1 MPGVEVVLSGPAI
14 FNSREAENDVARDL
28 IADGS
33 PAYVGAHTER
43 DVRDAPPLPLPG
55 TVLGRVTA
63 PPYPPSSRYVPLG
76 ASLDARAKMRRMRL
90 RLHDDGVG
98 AVL

>member
-1 MPGVEVVLSGPAI
+1 
-14 FNSREAENDVARDL
+14 
-28 IADGS
+28 
-33 PAYVGAHTER
+33 
-43 DVRDAPPLPLPG
+43 
-55 TVLGRVTA
+55 VLGRVTA

-90 RLHDDGVG
+90 RLHDDDGVG